1 MSDNNRLDNKI
12 TFLLCTEKKKINK
25 KEKNKNKRS
34 IRIYNDE
41 ILERS

>member
-1 MSDNNRLDNKI
+1 MYRK
-12 TFLLCTEKKKINK
+12 KKKINK